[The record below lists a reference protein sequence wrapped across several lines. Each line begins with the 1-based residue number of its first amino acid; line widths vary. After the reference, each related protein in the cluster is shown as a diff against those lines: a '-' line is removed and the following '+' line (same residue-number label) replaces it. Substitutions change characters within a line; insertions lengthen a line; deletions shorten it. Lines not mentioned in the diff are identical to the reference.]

1 MDDYAAKAR
10 FRQYMTDHPLNGIFL
25 IPELPAQATVAP
37 SLTEAPVQNAS
48 QAIVVLLTTPP
59 PAIATTSETAAVV
72 VVPVVVLAETT
83 TQVLTVAYIG

>member
-48 QAIVVLLTTPP
+48 QAIIVLMTTPP
-59 PAIATTSETAAVV
+59 PAIATTSETAVV